1 MMPLWALNQPRRKMS
16 VGMEKRFQI
25 LREQMVR
32 TQVEARGIHDKRL
45 LAAMREVPRHE
56 FVQPQY
62 SFKAYEDTTIP
73 LLEKQTASQPYVIA
87 LMLQALNLQGDERV
101 LEVGT
106 GSGYQTALL
115 CHLAGEVY
123 TLERHTRLADR
134 AARSLGRLG
143 YDNVDV
149 HIGDGSQGLADMAPF
164 DAIIVTAAA
173 PALPYPLRSQLH
185 PQGGRMILPIGDLY
199 QQQYLERVIRWGR
212 RWEIEQMRR
221 VRFAP
226 LIGRFGF
233 KSYDDKHRN
242 NDQDDRLASV

>member
-1 MMPLWALNQPRRKMS
+1 MD
-16 VGMEKRFQI
+16 KRFQI

-32 TQVEARGIHDKRL
+32 TQVEARGIDDFRIL
-45 LAAMREVPRHE
+45 EAMRQIPRHE

-87 LMLQALNLQGDERV
+87 LMLQTLGLRGDERV

-123 TLERHTRLADR
+123 TLERHARLADR
-134 AARSLGRLG
+134 AARTLGRLG

-173 PALPYPLRSQLH
+173 PALPYPLRAQLH

-199 QQQYLERVIRWGR
+199 QQYLELVTRFGK

-226 LIGRFGF
+226 LIGRYGF
-233 KSYDDKHRN
+233 KSHDKRPN